1 MDSIPL
7 LRILCI
13 SGAFLPFYTMYQN
26 LILSRGRST
35 VYMWCTIL
43 LIVAQVLF
51 MVSVYTIITILWLLV
66 WQYFANKEIGIRLQ
80 DILKDI
86 SPYLLVSVAV
96 MVITYLIT
104 LWIHSL
110 IILLLARVVIAV
122 SLYYIVMK
130 MGGSQTLK
138 ECLNYFH
145 RKKG

>member
-1 MDSIPL
+1 
-7 LRILCI
+7 
-13 SGAFLPFYTMYQN
+13 
-26 LILSRGRST
+26 
-35 VYMWCTIL
+35 
-43 LIVAQVLF
+43 

-66 WQYFANKEIGIRLQ
+66 WQYFANKEIGIRLH

-110 IILLLARVVIAV
+110 IILLLVRVVIAV

-130 MGGSQTLK
+130 VGGSQIQQ
-138 ECLNYFH
+138 ECINYFR